1 MRSLPL
7 DLSLLIFQEHCHVI
21 NDLLIKKKLKVCEV
35 RKKFHYLIKKVLQ
48 NKNDVQRDLLA
59 CVEQRFN
66 GSKILSKLTEN
77 ERKELLK
84 PIHIVYKPFLN
95 LNQTINCY
103 FSKSMRNAYQAI
115 SDLKKR
121 KRINNGRTLLCL

>member
-1 MRSLPL
+1 M
-7 DLSLLIFQEHCHVI
+7 I

-35 RKKFHYLIKKVLQ
+35 RKKYHYLIKKVLQ

-84 PIHIVYKPFLN
+84 PIDIVYKPFLN